1 MTEFTPE
8 REREE
13 VARIVSAGMVCVRD
27 RMHGGG
33 FSVWVPAFLK
43 GTSEVFESE
52 EDAVEALDRI
62 RTDAILSAY
71 KERGEELE
79 RALGALR
86 IADAILAA
94 IPSGSG
100 WRPASTAPKDGS
112 WILGMNNR
120 GNPAV
125 VIWSETATDRGRII
139 PGWIHPFS
147 TGERSDF
154 WNGGCGSELEFWKP
168 IDWHPESKTKPYWAP
183 PTPTGEGRDDG

>member
-1 MTEFTPE
+1 MTGTGRGEFTPE
-8 REREE
+8 RIAEIEAVAWRYREDGLTHGWVHTGSSE
-13 VARIVSAGMVCVRD
+13 QRDGAIGAGFTVQPLY
-27 RMHGGG
+27 G
-33 FSVWVPAFLK
+33 
-43 GTSEVFESE
+43 
-52 EDAVEALDRI
+52 LDL
-62 RTDAILSAY
+62 LSSY